1 MSLEDEKKADPETLR
16 KALMD
21 RAGISKDPLAS
32 AKVFS
37 ERRQGEQETV
47 TDFEGALKKL
57 FKEAYPEETAST
69 SGVLRQRFLTG
80 LRSEITKHILLR
92 GNPTTLDQAV
102 KDAVSIERALAFED
116 GHRIAPVQA
125 VRAKILSDTSG
136 GTRSFRRRW
145 IRCLKGWRG
154 WRHVLERSR

>member
-1 MSLEDEKKADPETLR
+1 
-16 KALMD
+16 MD

-47 TDFEGALKKL
+47 TDFEG
-57 FKEAYPEETAST
+57 EETAST

-92 GNPTTLDQAV
+92 GNPL
-102 KDAVSIERALAFED
+102 LW
-116 GHRIAPVQA
+116 
-125 VRAKILSDTSG
+125 
-136 GTRSFRRRW
+136 TR
-145 IRCLKGWRG
+145 L
-154 WRHVLERSR
+154 